1 MKLRNGLIGVA
12 LALIITGGSTVA
24 ANAAE
29 PAVTAEATTP
39 DKDAVAFTSPAP
51 QSQVDD
57 QRPRFTGTG
66 KAGASVVVTDLR
78 GTVLCAARV
87 TGDGWSCDSVVPMGD
102 GTVAAVATQDAW
114 SAKTSATVYFVMKH
128 VDKPAVPLWIFA
140 AGGGLVLLLVA
151 AASILV
157 ARNRRKQSTAS
168 WEQDDAATATVTL
181 TEERK
186 APVT

>member
-1 MKLRNGLIGVA
+1 MKLRIGLIGVA
-12 LALIITGGSTVA
+12 LALVITGGSAVA

-29 PAVTAEATTP
+29 LETAVAAADRGAVT
-39 DKDAVAFTSPAP
+39 FTSPAP
-51 QSQVDD
+51 DSRVDD

-66 KAGASVVVTDLR
+66 KAGASVVVTDLS

-102 GTVAAVATQDAW
+102 GYVAAVATQDAW
-114 SAKTSATVYFVMKH
+114 SVKTSSTVSFTMKH

-151 AASILV
+151 VASILI
-157 ARNRRKQSTAS
+157 ARNRRHRA
-168 WEQDDAATATVTL
+168 EEPPVDAGT
-181 TEERK
+181 
-186 APVT
+186 APVQQSAAAA